1 MRANGYPPR
10 PVEEIPIRH
19 RDVNWMEPGCRR
31 QQLCDAGGRSRGAA
45 AMQWK
50 IHGERPIYENQWVN
64 LWLTD
69 VEQPDGR
76 RWEYH
81 VVKLRHLAVAAVIN
95 ERQEILMM
103 WRHRFI
109 TDSWAWELPMGL
121 VEDGESP
128 ADAAAREVLEETG
141 WRPGPVKPL
150 IYAEPAN
157 GITDSQHH
165 VFRADGATY
174 EGPPTEKNESDRI
187 EWIPLAD
194 VRGMIDR
201 REIVSSGSLVGL
213 LYVLM
218 DEAIR

>member
-1 MRANGYPPR
+1 
-10 PVEEIPIRH
+10 
-19 RDVNWMEPGCRR
+19 ME
-31 QQLCDAGGRSRGAA
+31 
-45 AMQWK
+45 WK
-50 IHGERPIYENQWVN
+50 THGERQIYTNPWVN
-64 LWLTD
+64 LCLVD
-69 VEQPDGR
+69 VQQPDGR

-81 VVKLRHLAVAAVIN
+81 VVRLRHLAVAVVVN
-95 ERQEILMM
+95 DRQEVLMM

-121 VEDGESP
+121 VEEGESP
-128 ADAAAREVLEETG
+128 EEAAAREVLEETG
-141 WRPGPVKPL
+141 WRPGPIKPL

-187 EWIPLAD
+187 EWIPLSE

-201 REIVSSGSLVGL
+201 REILSSGSLVGL

>member
-1 MRANGYPPR
+1 
-10 PVEEIPIRH
+10 
-19 RDVNWMEPGCRR
+19 ME
-31 QQLCDAGGRSRGAA
+31 
-45 AMQWK
+45 WK
-50 IHGERPIYENQWVN
+50 THGERQIYTNPWVN
-64 LWLTD
+64 LCLVD
-69 VEQPDGR
+69 VQQPDGR

-81 VVKLRHLAVAAVIN
+81 VVRLRHLAVAAVVN
-95 ERQEILMM
+95 DRQEVLMM

-109 TDSWAWELPMGL
+109 TESWAWELPMGL
-121 VEDGESP
+121 VEEGETP
-128 ADAAAREVLEETG
+128 EEAAAREVLEETG

-187 EWIPLAD
+187 EWIPLSE

-213 LYVLM
+213 LYLLM
-218 DEAIR
+218 DETTR

>member
-1 MRANGYPPR
+1 
-10 PVEEIPIRH
+10 
-19 RDVNWMEPGCRR
+19 ME
-31 QQLCDAGGRSRGAA
+31 
-45 AMQWK
+45 WK
-50 IHGERPIYENQWVN
+50 THGERQIYTNPWVN
-64 LWLTD
+64 LCLVD
-69 VEQPDGR
+69 VQQPDGR

-81 VVKLRHLAVAAVIN
+81 VVRLRHLAVAAVVN
-95 ERQEILMM
+95 DRQEVLMM

-121 VEDGESP
+121 VEEGETP
-128 ADAAAREVLEETG
+128 EEAAAREVLEETG
-141 WRPGPVKPL
+141 WRPGPIKPL

-174 EGPPTEKNESDRI
+174 EGPPSEKNESDRI
-187 EWIPLAD
+187 EWIPLSEI
-194 VRGMIDR
+194 RGMIDR

>member
-1 MRANGYPPR
+1 
-10 PVEEIPIRH
+10 
-19 RDVNWMEPGCRR
+19 ME
-31 QQLCDAGGRSRGAA
+31 
-45 AMQWK
+45 WK
-50 IHGERPIYENQWVN
+50 THGEREIYTNKWVN
-64 LWLTD
+64 LCLVD
-69 VEQPDGR
+69 VQQPDGR

-81 VVKLRHLAVAAVIN
+81 VVRLRHLAVAAVVN
-95 ERQEILMM
+95 DQQEVLMM

-121 VEDGESP
+121 VEEGESP
-128 ADAAAREVLEETG
+128 EDAAAREVLEETG
-141 WRPGPVKPL
+141 WRPGPIKPL

-174 EGPPTEKNESDRI
+174 DGPPTEENESDRI
-187 EWIPLAD
+187 EWIPLSE

-213 LYVLM
+213 LYLLM
-218 DEAIR
+218 DESIR

>member
-1 MRANGYPPR
+1 
-10 PVEEIPIRH
+10 
-19 RDVNWMEPGCRR
+19 ME
-31 QQLCDAGGRSRGAA
+31 
-45 AMQWK
+45 WK
-50 IHGERPIYENQWVN
+50 THGERQIYTNPWVN
-64 LWLTD
+64 LCLVD
-69 VEQPDGR
+69 VQQPDGR

-81 VVKLRHLAVAAVIN
+81 VVRLRHLAVAAVVN
-95 ERQEILMM
+95 DRQEVLMM

-121 VEDGESP
+121 VEEGESP
-128 ADAAAREVLEETG
+128 EEAAAREVLEETG
-141 WRPGPVKPL
+141 WRPGPIKPL

-174 EGPPTEKNESDRI
+174 AGPPTEKNESDRI
-187 EWIPLAD
+187 EWIPLSE

-201 REIVSSGSLVGL
+201 REVVSSGSLVGL
-213 LYVLM
+213 LYLLM

>member
-1 MRANGYPPR
+1 
-10 PVEEIPIRH
+10 
-19 RDVNWMEPGCRR
+19 ME
-31 QQLCDAGGRSRGAA
+31 
-45 AMQWK
+45 WK
-50 IHGERPIYENQWVN
+50 THGERQIYTNPWVN
-64 LWLTD
+64 LCLVD
-69 VEQPDGR
+69 VQQPDGR

-81 VVKLRHLAVAAVIN
+81 VVRLRHLSVAAVVN
-95 ERQEILMM
+95 DRQEVLMM

-109 TDSWAWELPMGL
+109 TNSWAWELPMGL
-121 VEDGESP
+121 VEEGETP
-128 ADAAAREVLEETG
+128 EEAAAREVLEETG
-141 WRPGPVKPL
+141 WRPGPIKPL

-187 EWIPLAD
+187 EWIPLSEI
-194 VRGMIDR
+194 RGMIDR

>member
-1 MRANGYPPR
+1 
-10 PVEEIPIRH
+10 
-19 RDVNWMEPGCRR
+19 ME
-31 QQLCDAGGRSRGAA
+31 
-45 AMQWK
+45 WK
-50 IHGERPIYENQWVN
+50 THGERQVYTNKWVN
-64 LWLTD
+64 LCLVD
-69 VEQPDGR
+69 VQQPDGR

-81 VVKLRHLAVAAVIN
+81 VVRLRHLAVAAVVN
-95 ERQEILMM
+95 DQQEVLMM

-121 VEDGESP
+121 VEEGESP
-128 ADAAAREVLEETG
+128 EEAAAREVLEETG
-141 WRPGPVKPL
+141 WAPGPIKPL

-187 EWIPLAD
+187 EWIPLSQI
-194 VRGMIDR
+194 RGMIDR
-201 REIVSSGSLVGL
+201 QEIVSSGSLVGL
-213 LYVLM
+213 LYLLM

>member
-1 MRANGYPPR
+1 
-10 PVEEIPIRH
+10 
-19 RDVNWMEPGCRR
+19 ME
-31 QQLCDAGGRSRGAA
+31 
-45 AMQWK
+45 WK
-50 IHGERPIYENQWVN
+50 THGERQIYTNKWVN
-64 LWLTD
+64 LCLVD
-69 VEQPDGR
+69 VQQPDGA

-81 VVKLRHLAVAAVIN
+81 VVRLRHLAVAAVVN
-95 ERQEILMM
+95 DRQEVLMM

-121 VEDGESP
+121 VEEGESP
-128 ADAAAREVLEETG
+128 EEAAAREVLEETG
-141 WRPGPVKPL
+141 WRPGPIKPL

-174 EGPPTEKNESDRI
+174 DGPPTEKNESDRI
-187 EWIPLAD
+187 EWIPLSE

>member
-1 MRANGYPPR
+1 MR
-10 PVEEIPIRH
+10 
-19 RDVNWMEPGCRR
+19 
-31 QQLCDAGGRSRGAA
+31 
-45 AMQWK
+45 WK
-50 IHGERPIYENQWVN
+50 THGERQIYTNHWVN
-64 LWLTD
+64 LCLVD
-69 VEQPDGR
+69 VQQPDGR
-76 RWEYH
+76 RWEHH
-81 VVKLRHLAVAAVIN
+81 VVRLRHLAVAAVVN
-95 ERQEILMM
+95 DRREVLMM

-109 TDSWAWELPMGL
+109 TDAWAWELPMGL
-121 VEDGESP
+121 IEDGESP
-128 ADAAAREVLEETG
+128 EQAASREVLEETG
-141 WRPGPVKPL
+141 WRPGPLRPL

-165 VFRADGATY
+165 LFLADGATY
-174 EGPPTEKNESDRI
+174 VGEPTEKNESDRV

>member
-1 MRANGYPPR
+1 
-10 PVEEIPIRH
+10 
-19 RDVNWMEPGCRR
+19 ME
-31 QQLCDAGGRSRGAA
+31 
-45 AMQWK
+45 WK
-50 IHGERPIYENQWVN
+50 THGERQIYTNPWVN
-64 LWLTD
+64 LCLVD
-69 VEQPDGR
+69 VQQPDGR

-81 VVKLRHLAVAAVIN
+81 VVRLRHLAVAAVVN
-95 ERQEILMM
+95 DRQEVLMM

-121 VEDGESP
+121 IEEGESP
-128 ADAAAREVLEETG
+128 EEAAAREVLEETG
-141 WRPGPVKPL
+141 WRPGPIKPL

-174 EGPPTEKNESDRI
+174 DGPPTEKNESDRI
-187 EWIPLAD
+187 EWIPLSE

-213 LYVLM
+213 LYLLM